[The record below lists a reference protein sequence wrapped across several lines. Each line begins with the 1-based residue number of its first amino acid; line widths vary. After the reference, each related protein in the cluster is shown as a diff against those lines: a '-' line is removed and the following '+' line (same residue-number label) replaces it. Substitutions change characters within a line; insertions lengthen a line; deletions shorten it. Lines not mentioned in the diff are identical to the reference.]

1 MTPADAIQRAGRALP
16 TRSGIRLL
24 ADDLD
29 PALLPAAFAEAGHD
43 LRAQTNLA
51 LVATQTGTALPS
63 DALAALAPDVL
74 RWEPLALLL
83 GANGDARPAMLDA
96 LVAAPWTP
104 LEHRAC
110 AVALRLHDSDPESAP
125 LARAELR
132 QMLRAEL
139 PSLWHDELI
148 LATARRLREQDPSI
162 ALLYERATA
171 KMPELHPEAIA
182 LPSRFT
188 SDIDAAD
195 LDTLPEHMER
205 ATTNDAPKVGR
216 NDPCPCGSDRKFK
229 KCCGRPG
236 APATPPSAPTDDQRL
251 RPDRHLPLEQLG
263 SVPTPTLAR
272 LPFDELDPEPLREV
286 TIALSV
292 GRHVPGLGR
301 ALEAW
306 VRRAIP
312 DDADHDAVLADGLII
327 LASHP
332 DIPGRPDLRTL
343 AAALRSPD
351 ARASV
356 DGLLASSAPSS
367 GTDWDAIDA
376 LLQSALHQ
384 PPGHSLD
391 AAAIL
396 LATHPGVAAFL
407 LRGLA
412 LDAHPADGNTAA
424 GYVAFARDLIGAH
437 PDDPLPAVLRLLDR
451 DDAHADAR
459 AAKAAEEQQ
468 ARAALEEK
476 LAELRAAMRRT
487 RAANEQLEADLEAG
501 RDALAQLEAA
511 DADEGAPAVDPEEL
525 RRLRTKVRELK
536 GRIEEGKH
544 ERSELRDR
552 LDEAERTTP
561 AREPTEPDRAES
573 EEETQD
579 DSESL
584 EPTRLRV
591 PEWSPRSR
599 KSLAALPGS
608 IAQQAIVLAAQLAV
622 GDPLARRGAKKLEGF
637 ENLRR
642 ARVGIHYRLLYVLH
656 DDTLEVV
663 DVLARENLD
672 SHLGRFRKTIG

>member
-1 MTPADAIQRAGRALP
+1 MTPADAIESAGRALP
-16 TRSGIRLL
+16 TQAGIRQL
-24 ADDLD
+24 AGELD
-29 PALLPAAFAEAGHD
+29 PALLPEAFASAAHD

-51 LVATQTGTALPS
+51 LAAALTKTPLPTE
-63 DALAALAPDVL
+63 ALAALAPDVL
-74 RWEPLALLL
+74 RWESLALLL
-83 GANGDARPAMLDA
+83 GANPSALPGMLDA
-96 LVAAPWTP
+96 LVAAPWIP

-110 AVALRLHDSDPESAP
+110 AVALRLHDTDPATAP

-139 PSLWHDELI
+139 PSLWHDELV
-148 LATARRLREQDPSI
+148 LATARRLRDQDPAI

-182 LPSRFT
+182 LPGRFA
-188 SDIDAAD
+188 SDIAEAD
-195 LDTLPEHMER
+195 LTTLPEHIER
-205 ATTNDAPKVGR
+205 AGTHDAPKVGR
-216 NDPCPCGSDRKFK
+216 NDPCPCGSGRKFK

-236 APATPPSAPTDDQRL
+236 ATPLQTETHEDRL
-251 RPDRHLPLEQLG
+251 RPDRQLSPEQLRDL
-263 SVPTPTLAR
+263 PTPLLAR
-272 LPFDELDPEPLREV
+272 LPFDELDAAAHREV
-286 TIALSV
+286 TVALSI
-292 GRHVPGLGR
+292 GRHLPGLGR
-301 ALEAW
+301 ALESW
-306 VRRAIP
+306 VRRP
-312 DDADHDAVLADGLII
+312 NDDDADHDAVLADGLIV

-332 DIPGRPDLRTL
+332 DAPGRPEDLNGLVSALRTVEAREPVRAML
-343 AAALRSPD
+343 AA
-351 ARASV
+351 
-356 DGLLASSAPSS
+356 SAP
-367 GTDWDAIDA
+367 TTREDWDTLDA
-376 LLQSALHQ
+376 LLQAALHQ
-384 PPGHSLD
+384 PPGHTLD

-396 LATHPGVAAFL
+396 LASHPGIATFL
-407 LRGLA
+407 LRGVA
-412 LDAHPADGNTAA
+412 LDAHPADGHTAA
-424 GYVAFARDLIGAH
+424 GYVAFARDLIGAG

-451 DDAHADAR
+451 DDAHADAQQ
-459 AAKAAEEQQ
+459 AQVAEERE

-487 RAANEQLEADLEAG
+487 RAANEQLENDLQSG
-501 RDALAQLEAA
+501 RDALARLEAD
-511 DADEGAPAVDPEEL
+511 DADDEAPAVDPEEL

-552 LDEAERTTP
+552 LDEAERVTP
-561 AREPTEPDRAES
+561 DETPQETHDHDH
-573 EEETQD
+573 EEEAD
-579 DSESL
+579 ASDGL

-591 PEWSPRSR
+591 PEWSGRAR
-599 KSLAALPGS
+599 KSLAGLPGS

>member
-1 MTPADAIQRAGRALP
+1 MTPGDAIRRAGRAQP
-16 TRSGIRLL
+16 TRSGIRQL
-24 ADDLD
+24 AGELD
-29 PALLPAAFAEAGHD
+29 PALLPTAVAKATDD
-43 LRAQTNLA
+43 LHAQTNLA
-51 LVATQTGTALPS
+51 LAAAVTGTALPD
-63 DALAALAPDVL
+63 DALTALAPDVL

-83 GANGDARPAMLDA
+83 GANPEARPAMLDA
-96 LVAAPWTP
+96 LIAAPWVP
-104 LEHRAC
+104 LDHRAC
-110 AVALRLHDSDPESAP
+110 AVALRLHDTDPATVP

-148 LATARRLREQDPSI
+148 LATARRIREQDPFV

-182 LPSRFT
+182 LPSRFA

-195 LDTLPEHMER
+195 LETLPEHIER
-205 ATTNDAPKVGR
+205 AASNDAPKVGR
-216 NDPCPCGSDRKFK
+216 NDSCPCGSKKKFK

-236 APATPPSAPTDDQRL
+236 AAPQDAPDDERRL
-251 RPDRHLPLEQLG
+251 RPDLHLSADELSALPAPL
-263 SVPTPTLAR
+263 LAR
-272 LPFDELDPEPLREV
+272 LPFDELAPPALRAATV
-286 TIALSV
+286 ALSLA
-292 GRHVPGLGR
+292 RHTPGLGR
-301 ALEAW
+301 AIEAW
-306 VRRAIP
+306 VRRGA
-312 DDADHDAVLADGLII
+312 DDDDHDAVLADGLIV

-332 DIPGRPDLRTL
+332 DMPGPRDLGSL
-343 AAALRSPD
+343 VAALRAPD
-351 ARASV
+351 QRAAV
-356 DGLLASSAPSS
+356 EALLAASAPAGGS
-367 GTDWDAIDA
+367 DWNTLDA
-376 LLQSALHQ
+376 LLRSALHE
-384 PPGHSLD
+384 PPGHTLD

-396 LATHPGVAAFL
+396 LATHPAIATFL

-459 AAKAAEEQQ
+459 AAKAAEEER

-487 RAANEQLEADLEAG
+487 RAANEQLEADLEAE
-501 RDALAQLEAA
+501 REALTKLEAA
-511 DADEGAPAVDPEEL
+511 DADEGTPAVDPGEL

-544 ERSELRDR
+544 ERSALRDR
-552 LDEAERTTP
+552 LDEAERTAPESRPKTQD
-561 AREPTEPDRAES
+561 AETDEPTEDEP
-573 EEETQD
+573 
-579 DSESL
+579 L

-591 PEWSPRSR
+591 PEWSARAR
-599 KSLAALPGS
+599 KSLSALPAS
-608 IAQQAIVLAAQLAV
+608 IAQQAVVLAAQLAV